1 MSSLRKQDL
10 KSHSSLIS
18 LWKVLQPS
26 RLTHI
31 SSATDPK
38 EVQSYFSETRNSE
51 EEHSLASTTGMVDI
65 MSLQPWLVAD
75 QVLLSLAHGLLL

>member
-10 KSHSSLIS
+10 KSLLSLIS

-38 EVQSYFSETRNSE
+38 EVQFYFSETRNSE

-65 MSLQPWLVAD
+65 MSLQPWLEAD
-75 QVLLSLAHGLLL
+75 QVLSSLAHGLLL

>member
-38 EVQSYFSETRNSE
+38 EVQFYFSETRSSE

-75 QVLLSLAHGLLL
+75 QVLSSLAHGLLL